1 MKARARIR
9 AEELNALLEL
19 VGGEYNVTPK
29 DLLGRSRTQPLSEAR
44 QCAMAFLRGRG
55 HTFHAIG
62 EKFGRD
68 HGTVVHACAAIK
80 GKAEVRT
87 DLKERIQRIR
97 LCFPCDLGGCSKAA
111 SDIPSQPLQLLPD
124 IDCGRTHAPAKPLNG
139 ILDFYTVLRYS
150 ICKRGQRVV
159 LG

>member
-29 DLLGRSRTQPLSEAR
+29 ELLGRSRTQPLSEAR

-87 DLKERIQRIR
+87 DLKERIQRIKDAIGDCERIPTSQVR
-97 LCFPCDLGGCSKAA
+97 LVVTGNVPGHKDMTTA
-111 SDIPSQPLQLLPD
+111 QLLYALATQS
-124 IDCGRTHAPAKPLNG
+124 G
-139 ILDFYTVLRYS
+139 LRNS
-150 ICKRGQRVV
+150 DVKANRI
-159 LG
+159 